1 MVGSYARPGKTH
13 HKGELKMTA
22 LHRMPYGRIRTSWTL
37 TVIVLVLALMINR
50 APAAQSQQ
58 QKAGQILND
67 TGVKGGLIVHINCG
81 DGTLTAALRANDS
94 YLVHGLDTDA
104 ENVQKAREHIRSLG
118 LYGKVSADRWSG
130 NRLPYIDNMVNL
142 VVAEKINDLDIEEIM
157 RVLVPE
163 GVAYIKDG
171 DEWVKKN
178 KSRPKEID
186 EWTHFFH
193 DASNNPVAHDLAVGP
208 PRRYQWLGSPRWS
221 RHHDHMASMSALVS
235 TGGRL
240 FYIMDEGSRAS
251 IQLPARW
258 FLTARDAFN
267 GVPLWKCSMPLWNT
281 HRWPLKS
288 GPAQVTRRLVAVGDT
303 VYVTLELD
311 APVTALD
318 AATGKTIRT
327 YEGTANTEELIVSD
341 GVVFALVNDAPSK
354 WPEYRQ
360 KFPYVWDNSRHAN
373 TGWAWDEHPRKIC
386 AVNADTGSILWKEDA
401 AVAPMTLAADAK
413 GVYFHDGEKLV
424 CLNRSTG
431 EQTWQSEPIGRRKI
445 IPACFG
451 PRLLVWQDVVVLA
464 GGDRSMTAVS
474 ARTGKKLWS
483 AKHPRSGHQSPED
496 LMVAGGLLWSGAIA
510 VGKDSGIFTGLDPHT
525 GQVKKQFP
533 PDVDIY
539 WFHHRCYPAKATD
552 QYLLTSRTGIE
563 FIDPK
568 TESWL
573 TNHWVRGGCI
583 YGIMPCNGLI
593 YAPPHSCGCYL
604 QSKLNGFNALAPEPA
619 TIAIPKKVPDEGRL
633 ERGPAYGKIDNRQS
647 ATENPNDWP
656 MYRHDPARS
665 GCAKTAV
672 PADLKNA
679 WQTDLDA
686 KLSSVVAVGNKLFV
700 ASVDTHQVHAL
711 NADSGERLWSY
722 SSGGRVDS
730 PPTIYKGCVLFGS
743 ADGWVYCLRAADG
756 VLAWRFRA
764 APTDMRMMA
773 YEQIESLWPVH
784 GSVLIQNDAVYCV
797 AGRSMFLDGGLRFLR
812 LDPATGRKLSEKIL
826 DDRDPETGENLQIHV
841 NRLTMPVALPDILSS
856 DGRHLYMRGQQ
867 FDLTGDRPW
876 VAPIPVEQQVGDGG
890 HLFCQNG
897 FLDDSWF
904 FRSYWMY
911 GRAMGGGYGGW
922 FRAGRLVPSGRI
934 MVFDDDAVYGYGR
947 KPEYMVNASVL
958 EYNLYAADRQIK
970 PESIQR
976 VTAGRRKINAGSK
989 KKNANSSDWQLRQRF
1004 DIKSLWAADVRW
1016 SQEKPPLLV
1025 RAMVLAGETLFVAGP
1040 QDVADEL
1047 QAFYEPDA
1055 AENRSALAKQD
1066 SVLEDRQGAL
1076 LYAVSAPDGEK
1087 LAEYKLDSLPVWDGM
1102 AAANG
1107 RLYLATKSGKV
1118 LCFDKQ

>member
-1 MVGSYARPGKTH
+1 
-13 HKGELKMTA
+13 MTA
-22 LHRMPYGRIRTSWTL
+22 RTRRIVTL
-37 TVIVLVLALMINR
+37 IVLVLALMINP
-50 APAAQSQQ
+50 APAADSQRRQ
-58 QKAGQILND
+58 AGQILDD
-67 TGVKGGLIVHINCG
+67 TGVKGGFIVHIGCG
-81 DGTLTAALRANDS
+81 DGKLTAAMGADER
-94 YLVHGLDTDA
+94 YLVQGLDVDA
-104 ENVQKAREHIRSLG
+104 NNVQKAREHISSLN
-118 LYGKVSADRWSG
+118 LYGRISVDRWNG
-130 NRLPYIDNMVNL
+130 TNLPYIDNMVNL
-142 VVAEKINDLDIEEIM
+142 VVADDIGDLQIDEIL

-163 GVAYIKDG
+163 GVAYIRDG
-171 DEWVKKN
+171 DEWTKTFKI
-178 KSRPKEID
+178 RPKDID
-186 EWTHFFH
+186 EWTHYLH

-208 PRRYQWLGSPRWS
+208 PRRYQWLGSPRWA

-258 FLTARDAFN
+258 FLIARDAFN
-267 GVPLWKCSMPLWNT
+267 GVPLWKRSMSSWNT

-288 GPAQVTRRLVAVGDT
+288 GPAQVTRRLVAVGDK

-327 YEGTANTEELIVSD
+327 YEDTANTEELIVSD

-354 WPEYRQ
+354 WPGYRQ

-373 TGWAWDEHPRKIC
+373 TDWAWDENPRHVC
-386 AVNADTGSILWKEDA
+386 AVEADTGKVLWKKDA
-401 AVAPMTLAADAK
+401 AVAPMTLTADAQ
-413 GVYFHDGEKLV
+413 GVYFHDGQKLI

-431 EQTWQSEPIGRRKI
+431 DQIWQSEPIGRRKI

-451 PRLLVWQDVVVLA
+451 PRLLVWRDVVVFA

-483 AKHPRSGHQSPED
+483 ARHPRSGHQSPED
-496 LMVAGGLLWSGAIA
+496 LLVAGGLVWSGAVA
-510 VGKDSGIFTGLDPHT
+510 VGNDSGVFTGLDPHT

-539 WFHHRCYPAKATD
+539 WFHHRCYPSKATD

-563 FIDPK
+563 FINPQ
-568 TESWL
+568 TESWQ

-619 TIAIPKKVPDEGRL
+619 PFDSAQGEGGARSPSCRAETRH
-633 ERGPAYGKIDNRQS
+633 ERGPAYGKIDNRKS
-647 ATENPNDWP
+647 STENPNDWP
-656 MYRHDPARS
+656 TYRHDAARS
-665 GCAKTAV
+665 GFVKTAV
-672 PADLKNA
+672 PADLKSA
-679 WQTDLDA
+679 WQTDLGGR
-686 KLSSVVAVGNKLFV
+686 LSSVVAADGKLFV

-711 NADSGERLWSY
+711 DAGSGKRIWSY

-756 VLAWRFRA
+756 ALAWRFRA
-764 APTDMRMMA
+764 APVDMRMMA
-773 YEQIESLWPVH
+773 YEQIESVWPVH
-784 GSVLIQNDAVYCV
+784 GSVLVQDDAVYCV

-826 DDRDPETGENLQIHV
+826 DDRDPETGENLQVHV
-841 NRLTMPVALPDILSS
+841 DRLTMPVALPDILSS

-867 FDLTGDRPW
+867 FDLTGDRPQ
-876 VAPIPVEQQVGDGG
+876 VAPIPVEEQVGDGG
-890 HLFCQNG
+890 HLFCQIG

-911 GRAMGGGYGGW
+911 GRAMSGGYGGW
-922 FRAGRLVPSGRI
+922 FQAGRLAPSGRI

-976 VTAGRRKINAGSK
+976 VTGSRRKINAKSK
-989 KKNANSSDWQLRQRF
+989 KKNANSSDWQLRQGF

-1025 RAMVLAGETLFVAGP
+1025 RAMVLAGKTLFVAGP

-1047 QAFYEPDA
+1047 QAFYEPDD

-1066 SVLEDRQGAL
+1066 SVLEGRQGAL
-1076 LYAVSAPDGEK
+1076 LYAVSASDGRK

-1107 RLYLATKSGKV
+1107 RLYIATKSGKV

>member
-1 MVGSYARPGKTH
+1 
-13 HKGELKMTA
+13 MTA
-22 LHRMPYGRIRTSWTL
+22 LHRMPYGRTRTSWTF
-37 TVIVLVLALMINR
+37 TMIVLVLALMINP
-50 APAAQSQQ
+50 APAADSQQ

-67 TGVKGGLIVHINCG
+67 TGVKGGLIVQIGCG
-81 DGTLTAALRANDS
+81 DGKLAAALGANDGIM
-94 YLVHGLDTDA
+94 VHGLDADP
-104 ENVQKAREHIRSLG
+104 ENVQKAREHIRSLN
-118 LYGKVSADRWSG
+118 LYGKVSADLWSG

-142 VVAEKINDLDIEEIM
+142 VVAENLGDLAIDEVV

-171 DEWVKKN
+171 DKWTKTFKT
-178 KSRPKEID
+178 RPKEID
-186 EWTHFFH
+186 EWTHYLH
-193 DASNNPVAHDLAVGP
+193 DASNNPVAHDLTVGP
-208 PRRYQWLGSPRWS
+208 PRRYQWLGSPRWA

-258 FLTARDAFN
+258 FLIARDAFN
-267 GVPLWKCSMPLWNT
+267 GVPLWKRSMPSWNT
-281 HRWPLKS
+281 HMWPLKS
-288 GPAQVTRRLVAVGDT
+288 GPAQVTRRLVAVADT

-341 GVVFALVNDAPSK
+341 GVVFAMVNDAPSK

-373 TGWAWDEHPRKIC
+373 TDWAWDERPRKIC
-386 AVNADTGSILWKEDA
+386 AINADTGSVLWKKDTS
-401 AVAPMTLAADAK
+401 VAPMTLAADAQ
-413 GVYFHDGEKLV
+413 GVYFHDGQKLI

-431 EQTWQSEPIGRRKI
+431 DQIWQSEPIGRRKI

-451 PRLLVWQDVVVLA
+451 PRLLVWQDVVVFA

-474 ARTGKKLWS
+474 VRTGKKLWS
-483 AKHPRSGHQSPED
+483 AEHPRSGHQSPED
-496 LMVAGGLLWSGAIA
+496 LMVAAGLVWSGAVA
-510 VGKDSGIFTGLDPHT
+510 VGNDSGVFTGLDPYT
-525 GQVKKQFP
+525 GQIKKQFP

-563 FIDPK
+563 FIDPQ
-568 TESWL
+568 TESWQ

-619 TIAIPKKVPDEGRL
+619 TIPIPREVPDKGRL
-633 ERGPAYGKIDNRQS
+633 ERGPAYGKIDNRKS
-647 ATENPNDWP
+647 AIENPNDWP
-656 MYRHDPARS
+656 TYRHDAARS
-665 GCAKTAV
+665 GFAKTAV
-672 PADLKNA
+672 PVELKNA
-679 WQTDLDA
+679 WQTELGGR
-686 KLSSVVAVGNKLFV
+686 LSSVVAAGGKLFV

-711 NADSGERLWSY
+711 DADSGKRIWSY
-722 SSGGRVDS
+722 STGGRVDS
-730 PPTIYKGCVLFGS
+730 PPTIYKGCALFGS
-743 ADGWVYCLRAADG
+743 ADGWVYCLRADDG

-764 APTDMRMMA
+764 APADMRMMA
-773 YEQIESLWPVH
+773 YEQIESVWPVH
-784 GSVLIQNDAVYCV
+784 GSVLVQDDAVYCV

-826 DDRDPETGENLQIHV
+826 DDRDPETGENLQVHV
-841 NRLTMPVALPDILSS
+841 DRLTMPVALPDILSS

-867 FDLTGDRPW
+867 FDLSGNRPQ
-876 VAPIPVEQQVGDGG
+876 VAPIPVEEQVGDGG
-890 HLFCQNG
+890 HLFCQIG

-911 GRAMGGGYGGW
+911 GRAMSGGYGGW
-922 FRAGRLVPSGRI
+922 FRAGRLAPSGRI
-934 MVFDDDAVYGYGR
+934 MVFDDDTVYGYGR

-970 PESIQR
+970 TESIQR
-976 VTAGRRKINAGSK
+976 VTKSRRKINAASK
-989 KKNANSSDWQLRQRF
+989 KKSANSSDWQLRQGF

-1025 RAMVLAGETLFVAGP
+1025 RAMVLAGKTLFVAGP

-1047 QAFYEPDA
+1047 KAFYKPDD

-1066 SVLEDRQGAL
+1066 SVLEGRQGAV
-1076 LYAVSAPDGEK
+1076 LYAVSASDGEK

-1107 RLYLATKSGKV
+1107 RLYLATKNGKV